1 MNAFPAANV
10 MCWRPVTTVCADEN
24 RRVDF
29 ATKILQHYRKQPDCT
44 RHVMRKLAQER
55 SGLTAVD
62 EHQFRERE
70 VRRQSNIVSF
80 LPAMD
85 FVEKTRQTMDF
96 PVEIVFR
103 FAWSQQ
109 RAVLFWQIQ
118 AVN

>member
-1 MNAFPAANV
+1 
-10 MCWRPVTTVCADEN
+10 
-24 RRVDF
+24 
-29 ATKILQHYRKQPDCT
+29 
-44 RHVMRKLAQER
+44 
-55 SGLTAVD
+55 
-62 EHQFRERE
+62 
-70 VRRQSNIVSF
+70 VSF